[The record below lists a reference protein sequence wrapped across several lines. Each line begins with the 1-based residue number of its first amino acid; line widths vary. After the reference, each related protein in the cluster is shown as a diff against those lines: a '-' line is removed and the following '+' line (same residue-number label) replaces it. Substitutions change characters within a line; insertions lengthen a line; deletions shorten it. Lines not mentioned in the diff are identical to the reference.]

1 MSMMTKKD
9 KDKIEKLVIN
19 GLWNNKNVDLE
30 FKNNTMILVGENGSG
45 KTTILRILH
54 AILNNRIDI
63 LKKEKF
69 NYFQLTVNNK
79 TTTLYHEDL
88 YDDEK
93 LQKITNENTLED
105 LYDDE
110 NKESDENNNY
120 TIDDI
125 VSNDDDKKLSPHDN
139 NNLINVDDIS
149 YALGKDIDN
158 TMFLIKKFK
167 GFIDYLINK
176 NLSLQ
181 YILSNIGKL
190 IIGYANENGIDIED
204 ILKNDKK
211 EYLLLRINTKI
222 LYFSINRMLD
232 NSNSALEVIK
242 NVMNGEENEI
252 LDTNINV
259 LDSYI
264 KKYLDNIKKQFDEE
278 MRIFIFR
285 CLDDILQ
292 GKYNDIDYSSLEIN
306 EYEINKL
313 LIYVDSTVLRENEK
327 KGIKDRL
334 LKIKTNTTIDK
345 NDKISLYFYK
355 KILEI
360 CEKTEKLENVVIKCF
375 DILNNYLYEKKF
387 VYNKGSFK
395 YNILSDNKKLYLKDL
410 SSGEKKIVQIFV
422 WLYFIN
428 KDKVIII
435 IDEPELSL
443 SIKWQKKILVHI
455 RKSPNCIGLIAATHS
470 PFIFHNEKLGQY
482 VHYIGESI
490 DDSEETK

>member
-1 MSMMTKKD
+1 MSMMAKKD
-9 KDKIEKLVIN
+9 KDKIVRLVIN
-19 GLWNNKNVDLE
+19 GLWDNKNVDLE

-45 KTTILRILH
+45 KTTILRILY

-79 TTTLYHEDL
+79 MLELSHKDL
-88 YDDEK
+88 YDEEK
-93 LQKITNENTLED
+93 LQKITND
-105 LYDDE
+105 LYDDA
-110 NKESDENNNY
+110 KEKSDENDNY

-125 VSNDDDKKLSPHDN
+125 VSNDDDKELSSNDDN
-139 NNLINVDDIS
+139 ELINVDNIY
-149 YALGKDIDN
+149 YALLKDIDKIIFFIKKIISFPEYLVIKN
-158 TMFLIKKFK
+158 TSLQQELANIANLYELIK
-167 GFIDYLINK
+167 DYVRETGIN
-176 NLSLQ
+176 
-181 YILSNIGKL
+181 
-190 IIGYANENGIDIED
+190 D
-204 ILKNDKK
+204 ILKSDKK
-211 EYLLLRINTKI
+211 EYNLFNLNTKI

-259 LDSYI
+259 LDSHI
-264 KKYLDNIKKQFDEE
+264 KQYLYKIKNKFDEE

-292 GKYNDIDYSSLEIN
+292 DKYNDIDYGSLEIN
-306 EYEINKL
+306 EDEINKL
-313 LIYVDSTVLRENEK
+313 LIYVDSTVLKEDEK
-327 KGIKDRL
+327 KSIKDRL
-334 LKIKTNTTIDK
+334 LKIKTDTTIEK
-345 NDKISLYFYK
+345 NDNKISLYFYK

-360 CEKTEKLENVVIKCF
+360 CNEIEELEEVVIKCF
-375 DILNNYLYEKKF
+375 NILNNYLYEKKF

-395 YNILSDNKKLYLKDL
+395 YSILSYKNKKLYLKDL
-410 SSGEKKIVQIFV
+410 SSGEKKIVQIFI

-470 PFIFHNEKLGQY
+470 PFIFDNEKLGQY

-490 DDSEETK
+490 YDNE